1 MPALRPSRLLLLLCL
16 AASLQAQAPASAP
29 APVAP
34 PTPPAQVP
42 AQRAKITFTS
52 GQLNIVADNSSLN
65 QILHEISQLTGI
77 TVTGSV
83 AEERVFG
90 NYGPGTPSEV
100 FDQLLDGT
108 STNILFIASSGTK
121 PSELIL
127 TPRSGVP
134 TPPSRN
140 PASHTDDT
148 NDDANAQPVYPPPPP
163 DPDAAAQ
170 TSPAQAA
177 PAANPAAAPAPPT
190 APADTN
196 QQQSPNNVKTP
207 QQIYDQ
213 LMKMRQQ
220 QQ

>member
-1 MPALRPSRLLLLLCL
+1 MHALRPSRFLLLLCL

-29 APVAP
+29 ASVAP
-34 PTPPAQVP
+34 LTPAQVP

-52 GQLNIVADNSSLN
+52 GQLNIIADNSSLN

-127 TPRSGVP
+127 TPRSGAP

-140 PASHTDDT
+140 QASRTDDT

-170 TSPAQAA
+170 PSPAQAT
-177 PAANPAAAPAPPT
+177 PAANPVAAPAPPA